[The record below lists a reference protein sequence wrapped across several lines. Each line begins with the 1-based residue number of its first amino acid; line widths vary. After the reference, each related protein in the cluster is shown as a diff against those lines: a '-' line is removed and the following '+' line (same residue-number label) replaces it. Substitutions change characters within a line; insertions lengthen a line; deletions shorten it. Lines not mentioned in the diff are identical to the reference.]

1 MKYAEYLK
9 GVYKVKPCGEQ
20 WLRVVSKHYVNLS
33 TIESIEDFPKEKEV
47 ICTLAMIHAKIEE
60 VKKLKRSVT
69 IDQVSVS
76 MAVAA
81 NMITIV
87 TFAKEAVLDHS
98 MCVFHS
104 MQVGVLG
111 DGERARCIIVE
122 GIPGIGK
129 STFSWHLG
137 VCWTQKEILHDYHL
151 VVLLRLRDERVQHA
165 KCVSDLFYHYDQT
178 TREAVV
184 QWITSCEGDGVMLVL
199 DGYDELSQGLQT
211 SSIFADIIRGT
222 VLPKMTVLVSSRPSA
237 NENLHQLCQDQKCQY
252 IEVIGFGKEEIQEY
266 VDAALEQS
274 KELRDQLMSY
284 LEHHPHI
291 HGLMYCPLNCAI
303 IVQIFRDQ
311 MKSRSQPPQ
320 TLTEV
325 YQVLIKTVLKRH
337 EQKSVEPPAAMKHKG
352 TSTIPSKCHLVHTHP
367 SYISD
372 HVMLI

>member
-9 GVYKVKPCGEQ
+9 GVYKVKPYGKQ
-20 WLRVVSKHYVNLS
+20 WLPVVSKHYVNLS
-33 TIESIEDFPKEKEV
+33 TIESIEDFPNEKEV
-47 ICTLAMIHAKIEE
+47 TCTLAMIHAKIEE
-60 VKKLKRSVT
+60 VKKLKRSIT

-81 NMITIV
+81 NMLTIV
-87 TFAKEAVLDHS
+87 TYAKEAVHDHS

-104 MQVGVLG
+104 MQVGVLR
-111 DGERARCIIVE
+111 DGKRARCIIVE

-137 VCWTQKEILHDYHL
+137 VCWAQKEILHDYHL

-165 KCVSDLFYHYDQT
+165 KCVSDLFRYKEQPKQEH
-178 TREAVV
+178 EAVME
-184 QWITSCEGDGVMLVL
+184 WINSNKGDGVMMVL
-199 DGYDELSQGLQT
+199 DGYDELSPDLQI
-211 SSIFADIIRGT
+211 SSIFANIIRGV
-222 VLPKMTVLVSSRPSA
+222 VLPNMAVLVSSRPSA
-237 NENLHQLCQDQKCQY
+237 NQKLHQLCQDQKCQF

-266 VDAALEQS
+266 VDAALGHN
-274 KELRDQLMSY
+274 KEFRDQLMSY

-291 HGLMYCPLNCAI
+291 HGLMFCPLNCAI

-325 YQVLIKTVLKRH
+325 YQVLTKTVLKRH

-352 TSTIPSKCHLVHTHP
+352 TSTIPSKCHLCTHDP
-367 SYISD
+367 SYTVNVSC
-372 HVMLI
+372 

>member
-1 MKYAEYLK
+1 
-9 GVYKVKPCGEQ
+9 
-20 WLRVVSKHYVNLS
+20 
-33 TIESIEDFPKEKEV
+33 
-47 ICTLAMIHAKIEE
+47 
-60 VKKLKRSVT
+60 
-69 IDQVSVS
+69 
-76 MAVAA
+76 
-81 NMITIV
+81 MITKV
-87 TFAKEAVLDHS
+87 TNAKEPVHDHS

-104 MQVGVLG
+104 MQVGALG
-111 DGERARCIIVE
+111 DGERAKCVIVE

-137 VCWTQKEILHDYHL
+137 VCWTQKAILHDYHL

-184 QWITSCEGDGVMLVL
+184 QWITSCEGDGLMMVL
-199 DGYDELSQGLQT
+199 DGYDELSPDLQT
-211 SSIFADIIRGT
+211 SSIFADIIRGV

-266 VDAALEQS
+266 VDAALEHN
-274 KELRDQLMSY
+274 KELRDELMSY

-337 EQKSVEPPAAMKHKG
+337 EQKSMEPPAAKKHKR
-352 TSTIPSKCHLVHTHP
+352 TSIIPSKCHLFTHHP
-367 SYISD
+367 SYISER
-372 HVMLI
+372 VILI